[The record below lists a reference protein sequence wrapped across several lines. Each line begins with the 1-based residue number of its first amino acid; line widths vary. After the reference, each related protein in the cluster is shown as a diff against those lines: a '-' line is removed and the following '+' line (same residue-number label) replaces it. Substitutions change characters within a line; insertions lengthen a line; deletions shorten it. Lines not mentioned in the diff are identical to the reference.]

1 MLHIKTVCILLVPNI
16 AGPTL
21 TIPAIIHKHEID
33 QIGRNAFSQCP
44 NIEEVFI
51 SDSIR
56 VINTAAFSECPNL
69 RSVLIPSS
77 IEFIGNLGIHGYN
90 VTLDNI
96 NPNLSTKSYT
106 GKGMMKVIFH
116 PNSRI
121 QYIGQYGI
129 SRKENIII
137 YYYGTSDFFCEN
149 DIFFLSAIQSA
160 KIIAPYSSKFCRY
173 NTIYARTFV
182 FRRRLLQPNVYLL
195 ILIFQK

>member
-1 MLHIKTVCILLVPNI
+1 MNLSENLRVTYKNGVYIVGTNETKHKNGYIDPNI

-106 GKGMMKVIFH
+106 GKGMMKVIF
-116 PNSRI
+116 
-121 QYIGQYGI
+121 
-129 SRKENIII
+129 
-137 YYYGTSDFFCEN
+137 
-149 DIFFLSAIQSA
+149 
-160 KIIAPYSSKFCRY
+160 
-173 NTIYARTFV
+173 
-182 FRRRLLQPNVYLL
+182 QPIWY
-195 ILIFQK
+195 